1 MKRTDIAANLLT
13 TKCFFP
19 NEMSKNP
26 TDRTSSSV
34 KGESE
39 SWKSGAEFEN
49 TVLEYGSRGQDMC
62 HMNSFSTSSNISS
75 LNDSS

>member
-1 MKRTDIAANLLT
+1 
-13 TKCFFP
+13 
-19 NEMSKNP
+19 MSKKSQQIEQ
-26 TDRTSSSV
+26 SSSV
-34 KGESE
+34 KGGIRDPE
-39 SWKSGAEFEN
+39 KSGAEFEN